1 MVIELPKTTNAR
13 MGNAG
18 SSRQSTLH
26 QRLKQYPVDSMKM
39 PMPEQN
45 ELEKRFTKVLA
56 SMDLPPDKVKLL
68 KQYDAEKK
76 WDMICDQEKVMAKAS
91 PAFYLRKL
99 KTYLDPKASRRARMR
114 KILGDATSTQ
124 VLRDL
129 EISLRTNNIE
139 WVREFLNEDN
149 MGLDVLVNYLSF
161 RLLIVRHE
169 QIVSEANQDE
179 GEGGEVVS
187 NGKSK
192 TSKRP
197 LLHVESLK
205 VRRATKHIAKLNM
218 GEAKDDIHVCIMC
231 LRAIMNNK
239 YGFNMVI
246 EHTQAINCI
255 ALSLNHKS
263 LRTKA
268 LVLELLAAICL
279 VKGGHQI
286 ILSAFDNFKEVCGE
300 KSRFETLME
309 YFSNFE
315 VFNIDFMVACM
326 QFVNIVVHSVEDM
339 NFRVHLQYE
348 FTQIGLDDYLE
359 KLRQTES
366 EELQVQI
373 SAYLDNVFDVG
384 ALMEDSE
391 TKSAAL
397 EQVSELEE
405 QLSRANEQIQE
416 MENELMA
423 RLVELETH
431 LETVSRE
438 RNELLE
444 LHKQTDEEL
453 NTLRRVVSQKEEES
467 RQRQSLLD
475 AKMQELEVL
484 QSTLPRGSTTGG
496 TVADGRS
503 PAIAMATAA
512 APPPPPPPPMPC
524 AAPPPP
530 PPPPPLM
537 NCKPPPGP
545 PPMPGMMTAPQDAMT
560 IKRKFQTKYKLPTLN
575 WIALKPNQVK
585 GTIFSELDDDKLF
598 NIIDFEEFEEHFKLG
613 IQGGF
618 SDRNEDING
627 SKRFKVPEKVTLLEH
642 NRLRN
647 MAISRR
653 KVELHCDVVVRAI
666 NALDLTTLSQEY
678 VEILLRMVPTEAE
691 MKAYKEYER
700 NRKPVDALTDED
712 KFLFQL
718 CKVER
723 LSQKLHI
730 MSYMASFG
738 ENIQLIT
745 PQIHAVIAAA
755 RSIKNSKKVKR
766 ILEVILAFGNYMN
779 SSKRGPAYGFKLQ
792 SLDMLADTKTADRKV
807 SLLHYIAETVKLKFP
822 DISNFDNELR
832 FIEKAA
838 SVSMENVLTDV
849 HELEKGMDLC
859 KKEMQLRRDARD
871 AAVLKDF
878 ISSSEDKLRK
888 LKNDTKTSQDAYSDC
903 VEYFGDST
911 RSIAANT
918 FFSLFVRF
926 TKAYKLAE
934 LENEARKKQEAAAR
948 EVERNAAESLTK
960 KNNLNSKKNNQEA
973 VINELKSKTRQVKET
988 RLLKQDEVY
997 NGALEDI
1004 LLGLKSEPYRRADAV
1019 RRSQRRRQENI
1030 RLSHTMDELD
1040 F

>member
-1 MVIELPKTTNAR
+1 MVIELPKTSNAR

-18 SSRQSTLH
+18 PSRQNTMH
-26 QRLKQYPVDSMKM
+26 KRLKQCPVDSMKM

-68 KQYDAEKK
+68 KQYDDEKK

-99 KTYLDPKASRRARMR
+99 KTYLDPKASRSSRKR

-149 MGLDVLVNYLSF
+149 MGLDVLVDYLSF

-169 QIVSEANQDE
+169 RIVTEANHDDE
-179 GEGGEVVS
+179 EEIIP
-187 NGKSK
+187 NGNTLRPKN
-192 TSKRP
+192 RP

-286 ILSAFDNFKEVCGE
+286 ILAAFDNFKDVCGE
-300 KSRFETLME
+300 KKRFETLME
-309 YFSNFE
+309 YFINYE

-397 EQVSELEE
+397 EQVADLEE

-431 LETVSRE
+431 LECLDAVTRE

-453 NTLRRVVSQKEEES
+453 NTLRRVVSQKDEES
-467 RQRQSLLD
+467 RQRQSMLES
-475 AKMQELEVL
+475 KIQELE
-484 QSTLPRGSTTGG
+484 SNSLPRGTVIGG
-496 TVADGRS
+496 TAMDGR
-503 PAIAMATAA
+503 IQTTQV
-512 APPPPPPPPMPC
+512 MP
-524 AAPPPP
+524 PPPP
-530 PPPPPLM
+530 PPPPPLPSM
-537 NCKPPPGP
+537 QVMPPPPPPLPQMMKAPPGP
-545 PPMPGMMTAPQDAMT
+545 PPMPGMMQAPQDAMT

-585 GTIFSELDDDKLF
+585 GTIFSELDDDKLH
-598 NIIDFEEFEEHFKLG
+598 NVIDFTEFEEHFKLG

-618 SDRNEDING
+618 SDRNEDINS

-653 KVELHCDVVVRAI
+653 KVELPCDVVVRAI

-678 VEILLRMVPTEAE
+678 VEVLLRMVPTEAE

-700 NRKPVDALTDED
+700 NRKSVDALTDED

-718 CKVER
+718 SKVER
-723 LSQKLHI
+723 LSQKLNI
-730 MSYMASFG
+730 MSYMAGFT

-745 PQIHAVIAAA
+745 PNINAIISAS
-755 RSIKNSKKVKR
+755 RSIKNSKRLKKL
-766 ILEVILAFGNYMN
+766 LEVILAFGNYMN
-779 SSKRGPAYGFKLQ
+779 SAKRGPAYGFKLQ
-792 SLDMLADTKTADRKV
+792 SLDMLADTKTADRKIT
-807 SLLHYIAETVKLKFP
+807 LLHYIAETVHQKFP
-822 DISNFDNELR
+822 DISNFENDLR
-832 FIEKAA
+832 FLEKAA
-838 SVSMENVLTDV
+838 SVSMENILTDV

-878 ISSSEDKLRK
+878 LNSHEDSLRK
-888 LKNDTKTSQDAYSDC
+888 LKEGAKTAQEAYSDC
-903 VEYFGDST
+903 VQYFGDSV

-926 TKAYKLAE
+926 SKAYKQAE
-934 LENEARKKQEAAAR
+934 LENEARKRQEAAAR
-948 EVERNAAESLTK
+948 ESEKIAAENVSK
-960 KNNLNSKKNNQEA
+960 RNSLNSRKNNQEA

-997 NGALEDI
+997 HGALEDI